1 MLSRKKTYRIVII
14 VYTQCGNGIN
24 LLSKFSCK
32 NYVKSKY
39 GLLNSWS
46 WFHEIFLSESK
57 FLIFPQCVT
66 WDRIIIS
73 STQWPFSF
81 RILKYY
87 HAACNYMHFLELD
100 SDLCVCYSLFLN
112 ILLQTRFVKTRLT
125 SNRNASNLLKK
136 TFLES
141 RRIMFFKGLNEAYHC
156 NGQPFVYLDTET
168 KHFQR
173 FLMIMIVRKYMYFFV
188 TCKCNSESYLVL
200 GIMYYHRVVNI

>member
-1 MLSRKKTYRIVII
+1 MEIAEIYS
-14 VYTQCGNGIN
+14 QHFF
-24 LLSKFSCK
+24 SKITWNQSMDYWITPLYSC
-32 NYVKSKY
+32 
-39 GLLNSWS
+39 
-46 WFHEIFLSESK
+46 FHEIFLSEGK

-81 RILKYY
+81 RILKHY
-87 HAACNYMHFLELD
+87 HAVCNYMHFRELD
-100 SDLCVCYSLFLN
+100 SDLCAYYSLFLN

-173 FLMIMIVRKYMYFFV
+173 LFMIMLVRKNMYFSV
-188 TCKCNSESYLVL
+188 TC
-200 GIMYYHRVVNI
+200 

>member
-1 MLSRKKTYRIVII
+1 
-14 VYTQCGNGIN
+14 
-24 LLSKFSCK
+24 
-32 NYVKSKY
+32 
-39 GLLNSWS
+39 
-46 WFHEIFLSESK
+46 
-57 FLIFPQCVT
+57 
-66 WDRIIIS
+66 
-73 STQWPFSF
+73 
-81 RILKYY
+81 
-87 HAACNYMHFLELD
+87 MHFLELD

-173 FLMIMIVRKYMYFFV
+173 FLMIMTVRKYMYRVATTFWDTPFYDIFLGNCHKSRFQV
-188 TCKCNSESYLVL
+188 KFTMSQCSKLVL
-200 GIMYYHRVVNI
+200 GIFLYQKLSLLGQIF